1 MNKTWRNIIISTLL
15 AIAVY
20 LFVFYSETTVFPKF
34 IEQWVGIL
42 LAVVLVNLIGW
53 GMISLNVVLNKYV
66 PWNSKI
72 TLRFV
77 IEVCTGILLSAIA
90 AVLFVYVFIAQTHTN
105 DEITL
110 VEFIYDGAIKF
121 GILSVVIIYVY
132 SLINFSIF
140 SYNQYSVGQIEAITS
155 DRIQLDLRFA
165 ALKSQ
170 LNPHFLFNA
179 LNTISSLIYMD
190 VKLAEDYIR
199 QLART
204 YDYILAT
211 DDTKLIAFQEELEMV
226 RGYFFM
232 QKTRYDDRVHLN
244 VSKELENI
252 TGYIPPFTL
261 QILVENALKH
271 STISEE
277 NPLKIEIF
285 SNNNNIVVRNNI
297 VDKHESTSS
306 MNYLLN
312 KQKESESYKIG
323 LSNIRA
329 RYKFLTNKIIEV
341 SSDTDFTVS
350 IPLIQEDEIKN
361 SLSIESY
368 MNTRMY
374 KENKNS

>member
-66 PWNSKI
+66 PWDSKI

>member
-66 PWNSKI
+66 LWNSKI

-350 IPLIQEDEIKN
+350 IPLIKEDEIKN

>member
-1 MNKTWRNIIISTLL
+1 
-15 AIAVY
+15 
-20 LFVFYSETTVFPKF
+20 
-34 IEQWVGIL
+34 
-42 LAVVLVNLIGW
+42 
-53 GMISLNVVLNKYV
+53 MISLNTVLNKYV
-66 PWNSKI
+66 PWNNKI
-72 TLRFV
+72 TLRFI
-77 IEVCTGILLSAIA
+77 IEVSSGIILSAIA
-90 AVLFVYVFIAQTHTN
+90 AVIFIYVFVAQVYIN
-105 DEITL
+105 DELTL

-179 LNTISSLIYMD
+179 LNTVSSLIYMD
-190 VKLAEDYIR
+190 IKLAEDYIR

-211 DDTKLIAFQEELEMV
+211 DDAKLIALQDELEMI

-232 QKTRYDDRVHLN
+232 QKTRYDDRVELN
-244 VSKELENI
+244 ISKELKNTI
-252 TGYIPPFTL
+252 GYIPPFTL

-271 STISEE
+271 SIISEE

-285 SNNNNIVVRNNI
+285 SSNNNRVAVKNNI
-297 VDKHESTSS
+297 VDKHESSSS

-323 LSNIRA
+323 LSNIRS
-329 RYKFLTNKIIEV
+329 RYKFLTDKSIEV
-341 SSDTDFTVS
+341 SSDNDFTVS
-350 IPLIQEDEIKN
+350 IPLIKDDDELKSSILLLN
-361 SLSIESY
+361 STQSI
-368 MNTRMY
+368 MN
-374 KENKNS
+374 KENKYS